1 MSYTVPDDFT
11 FLGSV
16 ALQPFALTV
25 NAKLPIQSVEDLVAY
40 AKKHPGKL
48 NFASAGVGSV
58 PHMGNVLI
66 NSSANIEMV
75 HVPFSG
81 LGPAV
86 NAVIAGTVELGL
98 ATPSLMRPHVEAGT
112 ARVLAVTS
120 ESRFNGLPNIPTLK
134 ESGID
139 VIAVNSYGLIA
150 PAGLQPSVVDRLLD
164 VMKAIASDKALS
176 DRLEKLGFT
185 PVALIGDNY
194 KDYITR
200 DLEQWRSVA
209 KRAGIS
215 IGK

>member
-1 MSYTVPDDFT
+1 
-11 FLGSV
+11 
-16 ALQPFALTV
+16 
-25 NAKLPIQSVEDLVAY
+25 
-40 AKKHPGKL
+40 
-48 NFASAGVGSV
+48 
-58 PHMGNVLI
+58 
-66 NSSANIEMV
+66 
-75 HVPFSG
+75 
-81 LGPAV
+81 
-86 NAVIAGTVELGL
+86 
-98 ATPSLMRPHVEAGT
+98 MRPHVEAGT